1 MQVFADIFF
10 RRKPRRNFISPYTMK
25 LPKILFSSFCPPIP
39 PPFVFHWPHLVL
51 LSPYYPFSSFFSFL
65 KWRKRLLLTSVSS
78 LCQRSGSWLSQPR
91 ILSLEIRA
99 WQGIDT
105 VYIEI
110 LMFLFSSSHDIS
122 ISIRSVPGSLGPL
135 QFYPQTLRAADK
147 GWEGGFFPTLF
158 GPLTSFYVAP
168 QKLTT
173 TIPTLQLEPTNRVVV
188 IVPTWLLYHFTKNL
202 LIISSQKSQSWDLP
216 GGPEAKSPCSQC
228 GEPRSDT

>member
-1 MQVFADIFF
+1 MKCRGQSCETWATEPGETPIQFKKALKIMQVFADIFF

-99 WQGIDT
+99 WQGIGT

-110 LMFLFSSSHDIS
+110 LMFLDHLKWDRICEFQWFGHHCQI
-122 ISIRSVPGSLGPL
+122 
-135 QFYPQTLRAADK
+135 QNQYTLKKKFKAR
-147 GWEGGFFPTLF
+147 
-158 GPLTSFYVAP
+158 
-168 QKLTT
+168 
-173 TIPTLQLEPTNRVVV
+173 
-188 IVPTWLLYHFTKNL
+188 
-202 LIISSQKSQSWDLP
+202 
-216 GGPEAKSPCSQC
+216 
-228 GEPRSDT
+228 